1 MINALYVF
9 ASKILNKYIYISFQ
23 EIFSMDEKTFY
34 YVKLK
39 ILMVLHTAFR
49 FANYP
54 HKPNF
59 KVL

>member
-9 ASKILNKYIYISFQ
+9 ASNISFQ